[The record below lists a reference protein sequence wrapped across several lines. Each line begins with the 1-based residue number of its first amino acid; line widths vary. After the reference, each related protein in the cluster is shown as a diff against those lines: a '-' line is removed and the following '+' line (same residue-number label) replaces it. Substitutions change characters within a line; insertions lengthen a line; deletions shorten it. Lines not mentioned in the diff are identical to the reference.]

1 LSGKAK
7 SAGIAGGVPSIFNA
21 AGRKIDRQDTYHDL
35 FSNYPKGRLDTMGR
49 VVFHIDVNNAY
60 LSWESAWRLQHGE
73 KTDLRDRLAVV
84 GGDEEKRHGIVLAKS
99 IPAKRLGV
107 KTGETLMEAR
117 RKAPGLIVVPPHYD
131 LYMTCSGAMRD
142 ILAEYSPAVQQFS
155 IDEMFLEYT
164 GAQRLYG
171 PPVKAAN
178 DLRERIKGE
187 LGFTVNIGISENKLL
202 AKMASEFQKPDR
214 VHTLWDREIPGKMW
228 PLPIGEL
235 FMVGM
240 RTEIK
245 LRRRGIETIG
255 QLAAMEPDTLNA
267 WFGKYG
273 VMLWQYA
280 NGRECSGVG
289 SWTPVKGIGNSATIP
304 FDVSDADEAERI
316 LLALSETV
324 ALRLRAHL
332 SCARLVSV
340 HGRTQ
345 DFRGFQRQHMFSA
358 PTDHTGEIHRRTVRL
373 LHEIWEGQPLRHM
386 GVRVS
391 ELVSNDFWQCSLFES
406 ERGRERA
413 LDRAVDTVRGRYG
426 PGALFR
432 SCFLHAGIA
441 PLMGGVSGEDE
452 YPMMKS
458 LL

>member
-1 LSGKAK
+1 
-7 SAGIAGGVPSIFNA
+7 
-21 AGRKIDRQDTYHDL
+21 
-35 FSNYPKGRLDTMGR
+35 MGR
-49 VVFHIDVNNAY
+49 VVFHIDVNSAY
-60 LSWESAWRLQHGE
+60 LSWESAWRLQHGD
-73 KTDLRDRLAVV
+73 KMDLRDQIAVV

-99 IPAKRLGV
+99 IPAKHLGV

-117 RKAPGLIVVPPHYD
+117 QKAPGLIVASPHYD
-131 LYMTCSGAMRD
+131 LYMACSGAMREM
-142 ILAEYSPAVQQFS
+142 LAAYAPAVQQFS

-164 GAQRLYG
+164 GIEGLYG
-171 PPVKAAN
+171 PPVKAA
-178 DLRERIKGE
+178 DALRERIKRE

-214 VHTLWDREIPGKMW
+214 VHTLWEREIPDKMW
-228 PLPIGEL
+228 CLPIGEL

-245 LRRRGIETIG
+245 LRRRGVETIG
-255 QLAAMEPDTLNA
+255 QMAAMHPDTLKA

-273 VMLWQYA
+273 AMLWQYA

-289 SWTPVKGIGNSATIP
+289 TWTPVKGIGNSATIP
-304 FDVSDADEAERI
+304 FDVTDPGEAERI

-324 ALRLRAHL
+324 ALRLRAHG
-332 SCARLVSV
+332 SCARLVSIF
-340 HGRTQ
+340 GRTQ
-345 DFRGFQRQHMFSA
+345 DFRGFQRQHMFHT
-358 PTDHTGEIHRRTVRL
+358 PTDHTGEIHRRAVRL
-373 LHEIWEGQPLRHM
+373 LHEVWEGQPLRHM

-406 ERGRERA
+406 GRERERA
-413 LDRAVDTVRGRYG
+413 LDRAVDTVRGKYG
-426 PGALFR
+426 PGVLFR
-432 SCFLHAGIA
+432 SCFLHAGIS
-441 PLMGGVSGEDE
+441 PLMGGVSGEDD